1 MILSRQFVTSLF
13 TIALLLLSTAFI
25 TRAQQTTY
33 LISVHDSTSLEPLA
47 AATFIIQKDGKTI
60 HTGKADEQ
68 GRFTL
73 PFTESDAAIA
83 VSYVGYNTKELLISQ
98 ILQNDGKV
106 YLSPSFSLE
115 TVVVQSRRQPV
126 AFKVDR
132 QSYAA
137 SEFGAAATGNAIDII
152 KNLPSVSVDAQ
163 GNVSF
168 RGSSSFLLL
177 INGKPSQADPST
189 LLSQIAASSVE
200 NIEVITSPSAAYD
213 ADGKSGVI
221 NIITKGNVEDGWTM
235 QANVM
240 AGAPPVTDFDNIR
253 NPQRY
258 GVNLSVGYRK
268 DKWDISGGV
277 NYLRNDI
284 TGYREGDV
292 FTIDNNIKTSFPS
305 TGERSFKRYN
315 GAARLSVNYDAN
327 EKNKLGL
334 GLYIGKKY
342 QSRDAL
348 LIYNISEI
356 NMTTNDTFRR
366 FNYYNPNIQEK
377 QGVFSLANF
386 DYEHLFSESSK
397 IVFSLL
403 YEGADLSGNI
413 YSPDL
418 HYPNIQ
424 DTLQYTFNTNTN
436 PLHAYRFKT
445 DYSKTFNAVTLQTG
459 YQFRYDTQDGN
470 FLYYTKE
477 LGTDRFI
484 TDPEFTSR
492 VLVKNHI
499 HAGYVQAS
507 GKVNN
512 LNYTAGARL
521 ESTDRSLLF
530 SRNNEEDKLSF
541 VNFFPSAQLRYSKDK
556 SNFKLGYSRRIR
568 RTNNF
573 ELNPL
578 PEREHSETL
587 EQGDPYL
594 LPELIGMYELGWEKT
609 LKGGNL
615 FVTLYHQHIK
625 NPIQRVNKV
634 YNDTILNRVFTNA
647 GVALQTG
654 LEANLNKKITP
665 WWQMILG
672 GNVYHFDTEGEIFN
686 GTIPVKNSSWVYTI
700 NTTQTFT
707 FPRNWSTQLSVNYIS
722 ERVTAQG
729 EDSRF
734 LTPNLIVKKVSEDG
748 RWNFQLSWLNIDMGM
763 QQSNRQRITTYGTN
777 FYTTTNYI
785 YEPDQFQLSVGYSLN
800 KRNRKIRLPESEI
813 GEKEF

>member
-1 MILSRQFVTSLF
+1 MILTRQFVIVLL
-13 TIALLLLSTAFI
+13 TIAILLLSTAYVV
-25 TRAQQTTY
+25 RAQQTTY

-132 QSYAA
+132 QSYSA
-137 SEFGAAATGNAIDII
+137 SQFGSAATGNAIDII

-177 INGKPSQADPST
+177 INGKPTQADPGT
-189 LLSQIAASSVE
+189 ILSQLAASSVE

-221 NIITKGNVEDGWTM
+221 NIITKGNVEEGWMM
-235 QANVM
+235 QANAM
-240 AGAPPVTDFDNIR
+240 AGAPPVTDFNNIR

-258 GVNLSVGYRK
+258 GLGFSAGYKK

-284 TGYREGDV
+284 TGFREGNVYTTRD
-292 FTIDNNIKTSFPS
+292 NIKTAFPS

-315 GAARLSVNYDAN
+315 GAARLSVNYDVN
-327 EKNKLGL
+327 TNNKLGL
-334 GLYIGKKY
+334 GLYVGKKY

-348 LIYNISEI
+348 LVYHVSEI
-356 NMTTNDTFRR
+356 NTGNNDTIRR

-377 QGVFSLANF
+377 QGVFSLANL
-386 DYEHLFSESSK
+386 DYEHIFRDASK
-397 IVFSLL
+397 INFSLL

-418 HYPNIQ
+418 HYSNVQ
-424 DTLQYTFNTNTN
+424 DTLQYTYNTNTN
-436 PLHAYRFKT
+436 PLHAYRIKT
-445 DYSKTFNAVTLQTG
+445 DYSKVFNAVTFQTG
-459 YQFRYDTQDGN
+459 YQFRYDTQYGN
-470 FLYYTKE
+470 FLYYTKL
-477 LGTDRFI
+477 LGTDQFI
-484 TDPEFTSR
+484 PEPEFTSR
-492 VLVKNHI
+492 VLVKNSI
-499 HAGYVQAS
+499 HAGYMQVS
-507 GKVNN
+507 GKVDA
-512 LNYTAGARL
+512 LNYTLGARI
-521 ESTDRSLLF
+521 EATHRSLSF
-530 SRNNEEDKLSF
+530 SKNNEEDKLPF
-541 VNFFPSAQLRYSKDK
+541 TNFFPSAQFRYTLDK
-556 SNFKLGYSRRIR
+556 SNIKLGYSRRIR

-615 FVTLYHQHIK
+615 FVTLYHQHVK

-654 LEANLNKKITP
+654 LEANFNKKITL
-665 WWQMILG
+665 WWQVVLG
-672 GNVYHFDTEGEIFN
+672 GNIYRYDIEGKIFN
-686 GTIPVKNSSWVYTI
+686 ETISVKNSSWVYSI

-707 FPRNWSTQLSVNYIS
+707 FPRNWSSQLSVNYIS

-734 LTPNLIVKKVSEDG
+734 LTPNLIIKKISGDG
-748 RWNFQLSWLNIDMGM
+748 RWNFQLSWLNIDLGM
-763 QQSNRQRITTYGTN
+763 QQANRQRITTYGSN

-800 KRNRKIRLPESEI
+800 KRNRKIKLPESEI

>member
-1 MILSRQFVTSLF
+1 MYRNFLLKAVGLY
-13 TIALLLLSTAFI
+13 LLLLFSFSFAS
-25 TRAQQTTY
+25 AQSIQKIIY
-33 LISVHDSTSLEPLA
+33 VIDSTTEEPLPEA
-47 AATFIIQKDGKTI
+47 SYTVEKNGVQI
-60 HTGKADEQ
+60 HAGKADEQ
-68 GRFTL
+68 GKIIL
-73 PFTESDAAIA
+73 PSVSATDKIT
-83 VSYVGYNTKELLISQ
+83 VSYSGFFSKEITVDEISAKNNK
-98 ILQNDGKV
+98 IF
-106 YLSPSFSLE
+106 LSPSFSLE
-115 TVVVQSRRQPV
+115 TVVVQSRRQPIF
-126 AFKVDR
+126 FKVDR

-137 SEFGAAATGNAIDII
+137 SQFGAAVTGTAIDII

-189 LLSQIAASSVE
+189 VLSQIAASSVE

-292 FTIDNNIKTSFPS
+292 FTIDNKIKTSFPS

-315 GAARLSVNYDAN
+315 GAARLAVNYDAN

-377 QGVFSLANF
+377 QGVFSLANL

-397 IVFSLL
+397 IMFSLL
-403 YEGADLSGNI
+403 YEGADLKGNI
-413 YSPDL
+413 YSPDV
-418 HYPNIQ
+418 HYPNIT

-445 DYSKTFNAVTLQTG
+445 DYTKAFNTVTLQTG

-477 LGTDRFI
+477 LGTERFI

-492 VLVKNHI
+492 VLVKNNI
-499 HAGYVQAS
+499 HAGYMQAS
-507 GKVNN
+507 GKVDK
-512 LNYTAGARL
+512 LNYTVGARV

-541 VNFFPSAQLRYSKDK
+541 VNFFPSAQFRYSLDK

-672 GNVYHFDTEGEIFN
+672 GNVYHFDIEGEIFN

-734 LTPNLIVKKVSEDG
+734 LTPNLVVKKVSEDG